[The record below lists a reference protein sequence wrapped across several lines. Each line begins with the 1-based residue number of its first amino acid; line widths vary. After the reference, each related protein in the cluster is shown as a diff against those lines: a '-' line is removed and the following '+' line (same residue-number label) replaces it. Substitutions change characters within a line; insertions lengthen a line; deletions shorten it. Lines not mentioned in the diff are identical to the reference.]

1 MKNTFSIML
10 LETNLKYHKE
20 QIKNLSRPIASNNEY
35 IQIRLKE
42 HIECKTD
49 IQDAILKLKNL

>member
-1 MKNTFSIML
+1 ML